1 MLDAMLQDIVEIL
14 YTSLKQPSYED
25 MVSLNSSEKQLN
37 GTLDTTVPKS
47 ESLCVADDK
56 NRILTRVI
64 MSLAKSRDKSAE
76 MKQLRPLNAT
86 PASY

>member
-47 ESLCVADDK
+47 RAFVWLMMIKIGFLPES
-56 NRILTRVI
+56 
-64 MSLAKSRDKSAE
+64 
-76 MKQLRPLNAT
+76 
-86 PASY
+86 